1 MVNTVLSNS
10 ANKEQPQEIKLK
22 WLDSGKPIV
31 EGWEGES
38 VGVSFSHDDHFCLCV
53 AGYGSQGCDIVPVTH
68 RLQEDWTILLT
79 NHRKPLMQKLVA
91 SKDSVDKA
99 GTRIW
104 AAVEAARKATNVAD
118 IDLAVARQEED
129 SVLFVGTVNH
139 IKIYILT
146 FSLML
151 TQGSEKMIAITVS
164 PIESSK
170 CISQSLLDT
179 LNFDLENTTV
189 SRLKDLD
196 YNNTFYRFN
205 LAKENKKIV
214 VLRWPVSYIEASNP
228 SKSLYFSNYL
238 TWMNKV
244 RDLAIWP
251 IRTPMEEYLATGK
264 WGMVTNSAQIQI
276 FGEAKT
282 HNVIEVHFWV
292 SRISGSANSTVDF
305 NYDWCKVL
313 PNGNLERIAFSK
325 LSMTLVQIAGNGA
338 TKPKP
343 LLDFLDHFFNQIC
356 NPDYAPQLSQ
366 GLCKD
371 IDMGKELYSVPN
383 RPKSGIVLREQS
395 FETSLEDTDAVGNI
409 NFAHYYVLQGRLRDN
424 FFYNL
429 IPNHYS
435 RAKSKKQT
443 LGEFRCLFSKV
454 EHLREA
460 MPFEK
465 MQVTMSL
472 RKVYSN
478 GIDLAFE
485 YFCLNSDGDKQK
497 IAIGEHSVV
506 WLACRQKGINHPAKL
521 PPEILKSLLENSEIA
536 KL

>member
-1 MVNTVLSNS
+1 MVNTVLSSS
-10 ANKEQPQEIKLK
+10 ANKEKLQEIKLK

-38 VGVSFSHDDHFCLCV
+38 VGVSFSHDEHFCLCV

-79 NHRKPLMQKLVA
+79 NHRKPLMQKLLA
-91 SKDSVDKA
+91 GKDSVDRA

-104 AAVEAARKATNVAD
+104 AAVEAVRKATNVAD
-118 IDLAVARQEED
+118 IDLVVARQEED
-129 SVLFVGTVNH
+129 SVLFLGTANH
-139 IKIYILT
+139 SEIYVLT
-146 FSLML
+146 FPLML
-151 TQGSEKMIAITVS
+151 TQGSEKMIAVTVS

-170 CISQSLLDT
+170 AKIQSIEKT

-189 SRLKDLD
+189 SRLGNLGYD
-196 YNNTFYRFN
+196 NTLYKFN
-205 LAKENKKIV
+205 LARENEKVV

-251 IRTPMEEYLATGK
+251 IRIPMEEYLATGK
-264 WGMVTNSAQIQI
+264 WGMVTNSAQVQI

-282 HNVIEVHFWV
+282 HDVIEVRFWV
-292 SRISGSANSTVDF
+292 SKISGSANSTVNF

-313 PNGNLERIAFSK
+313 PNGDLERIAFSE
-325 LSMTLVQIAGNGA
+325 LSMTLVQITENGA

-356 NPDYAPQLSQ
+356 NADYAPQILQ
-366 GLCKD
+366 GLRKD

-383 RPKSGIVLREQS
+383 GPKSGIVLREQS
-395 FETSLEDTDAVGNI
+395 FETSLEDTDAIGNI
-409 NFAHYYVLQGRLRDN
+409 NFAHYYVLQGRLRDS
-424 FFYNL
+424 FFYDL
-429 IPNHYS
+429 VPNHYS
-435 RAKSKKQT
+435 RTKSKKQT

-485 YFCLNSDGDKQK
+485 YFRLTSDGNKQK
-497 IAIGEHSVV
+497 IAIGEHSVI
-506 WLACRQKGINHPAKL
+506 WLACREKGIDHSSEL
-521 PPEILKSLLENSEIA
+521 PTEILKSLFKN
-536 KL
+536 KLLI